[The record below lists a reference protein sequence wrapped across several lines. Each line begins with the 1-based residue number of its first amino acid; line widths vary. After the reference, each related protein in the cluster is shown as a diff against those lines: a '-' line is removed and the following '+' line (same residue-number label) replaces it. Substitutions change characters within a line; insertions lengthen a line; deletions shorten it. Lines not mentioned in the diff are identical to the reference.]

1 MLRTPMIMA
10 LAVVFGTTGCDVDK
24 APAADTPHSVSISID
39 AGGDTT
45 PGGGNTPGKV
55 EITLPGGIAAKV
67 DVPGGI
73 EKGGKFDIA
82 GVGLFPGAKVGS
94 VKVNAG
100 AAAKAQKATVEFG
113 FSAPGDAAAVADWYQ
128 REFDARGTA
137 VTRRGESVSGTT
149 KDGDSFTIAMEPAG
163 TGTSRGLVTITDTN

>member
-1 MLRTPMIMA
+1 MREMLMTIAGAA
-10 LAVVFGTTGCDVDK
+10 LLATTACDIEK
-24 APAADTPHSVSISID
+24 APAADTPHSVSIAID
-39 AGGDTT
+39 AGGETSASGDR
-45 PGGGNTPGKV
+45 TPGKV

-73 EKGGKFDIA
+73 EKGGKFDVG
-82 GVGLFPGAKVGS
+82 GVGLYPGAKVGS

-100 AAAKAQKATVEFG
+100 TAVTSQTATVEFG

-128 REFDARGTA
+128 REFDAKGTTA
-137 VTRRGESVSGTT
+137 TRRGESLSGTT
-149 KDGDSFTIAMEPAG
+149 RDGDSFTIAMEPAG